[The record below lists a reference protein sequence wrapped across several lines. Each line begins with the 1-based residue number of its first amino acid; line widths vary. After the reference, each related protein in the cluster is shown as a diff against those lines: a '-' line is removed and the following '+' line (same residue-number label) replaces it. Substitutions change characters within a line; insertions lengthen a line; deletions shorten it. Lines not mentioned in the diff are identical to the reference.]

1 MSGRRLAGLHPFPIA
16 CAHDIRTL
24 AASPQRGE
32 ARMNWKDLY
41 VGAIR
46 RPEAVQALLDHGLAA
61 VQASDDASLQGK
73 ITRETA
79 TPFKMCA
86 TLDAHGVPVPLDAAR
101 HVSGDLND

>member
-1 MSGRRLAGLHPFPIA
+1 
-16 CAHDIRTL
+16 
-24 AASPQRGE
+24 
-32 ARMNWKDLY
+32 MNWKDLY

-61 VQASDDASLQGK
+61 VKASDDASLQGK
-73 ITRETA
+73 ITPETA
-79 TPFKMCA
+79 TPFKLCA